1 MPATVIPAARSPNVP
16 GAQDRAGRVRV
27 LFICGSV
34 NQTRMMHAIARAL
47 PDWEAHYTTYY
58 CDAPLEWLRRAGL
71 LDFTILG
78 WPWRKQAMRYL
89 RQHGLPMDHEG
100 RGHRYDL
107 VVTCSDVI
115 VPRNIRD
122 KKVVVVQEGM
132 TDPERFWYWA
142 RKVVPIVPRWA
153 AGTAWTG
160 ASNLYHRFCVASPGY
175 RELFVRKGADPAR
188 IVVTGIPNFDDCA
201 RYRHNDF
208 PHRDYVLCCTSDTR
222 ETYKPDNRRAFI
234 RRAVEIAAG
243 RPLFFKLHPNENWER
258 SRAEIARWA
267 PQARVFTTG
276 SAEEMVANAS
286 VLICQYSTLAF
297 VGLALGKQVHSYF
310 DLAELRRLLPLQGGE
325 AARNIAEVCR
335 SLVSEPARR
344 QAA

>member
-175 RELFVRKGADPAR
+175 RDLFVRKGADPAR

-208 PHRDYVLCCTSDTR
+208 PHRDYVLCCTSDTAR
-222 ETYKPDNRRAFI
+222 PTSPTTAGPSSGGRWRSPPGA
-234 RRAVEIAAG
+234 RCSSSCTPMRTGSAAG
-243 RPLFFKLHPNENWER
+243 RR
-258 SRAEIARWA
+258 SPAGPRRRACS
-267 PQARVFTTG
+267 P
-276 SAEEMVANAS
+276 
-286 VLICQYSTLAF
+286 
-297 VGLALGKQVHSYF
+297 
-310 DLAELRRLLPLQGGE
+310 
-325 AARNIAEVCR
+325 
-335 SLVSEPARR
+335 PARPR
-344 QAA
+344 RWWPTPAC